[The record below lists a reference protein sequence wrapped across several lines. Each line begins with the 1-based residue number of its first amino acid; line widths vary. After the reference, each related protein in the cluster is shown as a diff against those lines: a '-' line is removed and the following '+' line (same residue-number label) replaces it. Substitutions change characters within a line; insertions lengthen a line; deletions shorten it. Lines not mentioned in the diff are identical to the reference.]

1 MQVQLLSLL
10 LLQPERSWTLH
21 ELAEAV
27 GAPQSSV
34 HRELAR
40 AQAAGVILR
49 DDSARPYRFVAAM
62 EDAAYGSLAD
72 LLRRVVGVEG
82 ELRAVLDRPDVA
94 AAVIFGSWAAGER
107 RPDSDIDVLVIGD
120 AELRELRRLVRPIEK
135 ATGRRIDVVLMGEDA
150 FRRARGSSFAQNLM
164 DSSVIPLA
172 GNLAEVRAG

>member
-1 MQVQLLSLL
+1 
-10 LLQPERSWTLH
+10 
-21 ELAEAV
+21 
-27 GAPQSSV
+27 
-34 HRELAR
+34 
-40 AQAAGVILR
+40 
-49 DDSARPYRFVAAM
+49 M

-135 ATGRRIDVVLMGEDA
+135 ATGRRIDVVLMGEDE